1 MKLKMSYEKRKNMY
15 GYIFLSPWLFA
26 SIFLLYI
33 PLIFSLMLSF
43 TKLLNV
49 TSYSMQFVGLDNFKK
64 AFLEDVD
71 FVPMF
76 LTTIQDTF
84 RNTPMILVFS
94 LLIAIII
101 SKKIKFQGFFRS
113 VFFFPVLLGTGFIM
127 QQLLGQKVDQSAIEV
142 ARGILLPPQ
151 IQSYIGA
158 DASKYITDFLNSI
171 TLVMW
176 KSGVQIIIALAG
188 IQKIPS
194 SIYESAKV
202 DSASEWEIFWK
213 ITLPLLTPVLLL
225 NTIYTIINS
234 FTDSENG
241 MVKYII
247 KVAFNDS
254 DLNYAAAMGWVY
266 FLFAFLLI
274 GIVFLI
280 LKPFIKNVT

>member
-1 MKLKMSYEKRKNMY
+1 
-15 GYIFLSPWLFA
+15 
-26 SIFLLYI
+26 
-33 PLIFSLMLSF
+33 
-43 TKLLNV
+43 
-49 TSYSMQFVGLDNFKK
+49 
-64 AFLEDVD
+64 
-71 FVPMF
+71 
-76 LTTIQDTF
+76 
-84 RNTPMILVFS
+84 
-94 LLIAIII
+94 
-101 SKKIKFQGFFRS
+101 
-113 VFFFPVLLGTGFIM
+113 M